1 MARHQITV
9 RLSKDSIE
17 KAIRRLEEYKKWVN
31 EKTRALLEQLSLL
44 GINEASI
51 RFAGAQYDGINDVRL
66 STQETTEGTSI
77 VYTILAEGQ
86 AVCFI
91 EFGAGVYY
99 NSAAYPLPKP
109 EGVVGI
115 GEYGQG
121 KGKQNYWGF
130 YGDQPGSNGWVIQ
143 NGKGRS
149 VVITQ
154 GNPAAMPMYYASSE
168 MKQRILSIA
177 KEVFNS

>member
-1 MARHQITV
+1 MSTRVVIE
-9 RLSKDSIE
+9 LSESGIKD
-17 KAIRRLEEYKKWVN
+17 AIRKLEEYKKQLN
-31 EKTRALLEQLSLL
+31 EKTRKLLEQLSLI

-51 RFAGAQYDGINDVRL
+51 RFTGAQYDGINDVRL
-66 STQETTEGTSI
+66 STQESSEGTSY
-77 VYTILAEGQ
+77 VYTILAEGE

-99 NSAAYPLPKP
+99 NSAAYPLSKP
-109 EGVVGI
+109 QGVVGI

-121 KGKQNYWGF
+121 KGKQQWWGF
-130 YGDQPGSNGWVIQ
+130 YGDQPGSNGWVVETK
-143 NGKGRS
+143 KGP
-149 VVITQ
+149 VVITH

-168 MKQRILSIA
+168 MKQRLLSIA